1 MPETTNIENSEWNLN
16 LIINLV
22 NIAKEKYQN
31 NGTEQ
36 K

>member
-1 MPETTNIENSEWNLN
+1 LN

-36 K
+36 KWKI